1 MKHIYIQII
10 CCLVLLGLAGC
21 RQDEWQS
28 QQQETRLTSVKATV
42 PASVRSRT
50 QLSGNSVIWERSDAI
65 GIFSNASTEAVRYDL
80 TGIEDGVASFES
92 ETGVSGDEFYAFY
105 PYSAQST
112 TNGSRVVSF
121 HLPNEQ
127 DYRSGSFD
135 TGVCPMVAKSTT
147 DEFRFL
153 QTCGIIRLRLTGTMA
168 ISSISLRGNGNE
180 AIVGDGTIDIAS
192 DAPVFSIHGD
202 AFGSVRLRTSDNVQ
216 LTETNATEFHFV
228 IAPQTFAKGITVEI
242 TGIVNGQKQVIR
254 KQTSKSV
261 TVTRSVISSFAA
273 VDADAEL
280 ELEGP
285 TDWDVLVA
293 LYDATNGDN
302 WTNND
307 NWCTDKPLSEW
318 YGVTMDYYN
327 EKVTLLNLNDNNL
340 SGTIPEEI
348 ENLDLSTLN
357 LSNNQLTGE
366 MPASIGNVSTLYY
379 LNIANNKLTGSIP
392 SELGKLANLEYCY
405 LHNNQLTGGIPSE
418 LGNLSKLRNCY
429 LHNNQLTGGIP
440 SELGNLS
447 KLRNCYLYNNQLTGS
462 IPSELGKL
470 ANLES
475 CCLHNN
481 QLAGSIPS
489 EFGNL
494 SKLSNCYLYN
504 NQLTGS
510 IPSEFG
516 KLANLEICYLFGNQL
531 EGTLPESL
539 ANLTKLSVMDFSG
552 NMLGGDLPEAVTA
565 TDWWQ
570 RDGYVCIRQNA
581 PGGFTFETVNLH
593 IPDFTA
599 TDNRGNTI
607 RTADIVSDHK
617 VTLYYIWATGY
628 SREFHPVM
636 SELYQRY
643 KNHSLE
649 IIGVCDDGISNPA
662 EANNYIESNNMEWP
676 TLMGNPE
683 GGIAYSGFPTVIA
696 FDETGKMIFHD
707 DFMSRDE
714 LPTFLKGILGEG
726 DEPYESTDYSA
737 DKKVVTLQKAAR
749 GNGIN
754 VVLMGDAFSDRQI
767 ADGTY
772 ESVMRQA
779 AEAFF
784 SEEPY
789 TSFKDLFNVYY
800 VNAVSKNEGYVT
812 GGETVFSC
820 YFGEGTHVGGAD
832 ELCMQYAQSVGFT
845 DEQMQDVLIIVMM
858 NSTKYAGTCWMYYN
872 TNCIG
877 DYGRGTSVA
886 YFPIG
891 TSYEDLSATLHHEAG
906 GHGFA
911 KLADE
916 YAYEYMGTIPDHE
929 ILDYQRSR
937 EDYGWW
943 KNTDYISDPAQVYWS
958 KFIDDSRYD
967 FENIGVYEGACTY
980 WKGAY
985 RPTES
990 SIMRNNSG
998 GFNAPSREAIY
1009 YRIHKLA
1016 YGESWPYDYE
1026 EFVSWDLNR
1035 RVRSR
1040 SVSVSQK
1047 KYPLAAPPVIINA
1060 RWENGRFIYE

>member
-1 MKHIYIQII
+1 MIMKHIYIQII

-147 DEFRFL
+147 NEFRFL

-192 DAPVFSIHGD
+192 DAPVFNIMRNT
-202 AFGSVRLRTSDNVQ
+202 FGSVRLRTSDNVQ

-228 IAPQTFAKGITVEI
+228 VAPQTFAKGITVEI

-280 ELEGP
+280 ELEGL

-392 SELGKLANLEYCY
+392 SELGKLANLE
-405 LHNNQLTGGIPSE
+405 
-418 LGNLSKLRNCY
+418 
-429 LHNNQLTGGIP
+429 
-440 SELGNLS
+440 
-447 KLRNCYLYNNQLTGS
+447 
-462 IPSELGKL
+462 
-470 ANLES
+470 
-475 CCLHNN
+475 
-481 QLAGSIPS
+481 
-489 EFGNL
+489 
-494 SKLSNCYLYN
+494 
-504 NQLTGS
+504 
-510 IPSEFG
+510 
-516 KLANLEICYLFGNQL
+516 ICYLFGNQL

-570 RDGYVCIRQNA
+570 RDGYVCVRQNA

-737 DKKVVTLQKAAR
+737 DKKFVELQKAAR

-772 ESVMRQA
+772 ESVMRQT

-990 SIMRNNSG
+990 SIMRNNVG

-1016 YGESWPYDYE
+1016 YGDSWTYDYE
-1026 EFVSWDLNR
+1026 GFVSWDLNR

>member
-42 PASVRSRT
+42 PASLRSRT

-127 DYRSGSFD
+127 DYRSVSFD

-147 DEFRFL
+147 NEFRFL

-228 IAPQTFAKGITVEI
+228 VAPQTFAKGITVEI

-307 NWCTDKPLSEW
+307 NWCTDVPLSEW
-318 YGVTMDYYN
+318 YGVTMDYYHN
-327 EKVTLLNLNDNNL
+327 EKVAFLDLSDNNL

-348 ENLDLSTLN
+348 ENLDLSSLN
-357 LSNNQLTGE
+357 LSNNQLTGGI
-366 MPASIGNVSTLYY
+366 PASIGNVSTLYY

-392 SELGKLANLEYCY
+392 SELGKLANLEY
-405 LHNNQLTGGIPSE
+405 
-418 LGNLSKLRNCY
+418 
-429 LHNNQLTGGIP
+429 
-440 SELGNLS
+440 
-447 KLRNCYLYNNQLTGS
+447 
-462 IPSELGKL
+462 
-470 ANLES
+470 
-475 CCLHNN
+475 
-481 QLAGSIPS
+481 
-489 EFGNL
+489 
-494 SKLSNCYLYN
+494 
-504 NQLTGS
+504 
-510 IPSEFG
+510 
-516 KLANLEICYLFGNQL
+516 CYLFGNQL

-570 RDGYVCIRQNA
+570 RDGYVCVRQNA

-617 VTLYYIWATGY
+617 VTLYYIWATWCGY

-649 IIGVCDDGISNPA
+649 IIGVCDDGISNPT

-676 TLMGNPE
+676 TLMENPE

-707 DFMSRDE
+707 GFMSRDE
-714 LPTFLKGILGEG
+714 LPTFLRGILGEG

-737 DKKVVTLQKAAR
+737 DKKVVRLQEAAR

-772 ESVMRQA
+772 ESVMRQT

-891 TSYEDLSATLHHEAG
+891 TSYEDLSAVLHHEAG

-916 YAYEYMGTIPDHE
+916 YAYEYMGTIPNYE
-929 ILDYQRSR
+929 ILEYQGFR
-937 EDYGWW
+937 ESYGWW

-990 SIMRNNSG
+990 SIMRNNVG

-1047 KYPLAAPPVIINA
+1047 KYLLAAPPVIINA

>member
-10 CCLVLLGLAGC
+10 CCLVLLGLTGC

-147 DEFRFL
+147 NEFRFL

-180 AIVGDGTIDIAS
+180 AIAGDGTIDIAS
-192 DAPVFSIHGD
+192 DAPAFNIMRNT
-202 AFGSVRLRTSDNVQ
+202 FGSVRLRTSDNVQ

-228 IAPQTFAKGITVEI
+228 VAPQTFAKGITVEI

-280 ELEGP
+280 ELEGL

-307 NWCTDKPLSEW
+307 NWCTDVPLSEW

-405 LHNNQLTGGIPSE
+405 L
-418 LGNLSKLRNCY
+418 
-429 LHNNQLTGGIP
+429 
-440 SELGNLS
+440 
-447 KLRNCYLYNNQLTGS
+447 
-462 IPSELGKL
+462 
-470 ANLES
+470 
-475 CCLHNN
+475 
-481 QLAGSIPS
+481 
-489 EFGNL
+489 
-494 SKLSNCYLYN
+494 
-504 NQLTGS
+504 
-510 IPSEFG
+510 
-516 KLANLEICYLFGNQL
+516 FGNQL

-599 TDNRGNTI
+599 TDNRGNNI

-737 DKKVVTLQKAAR
+737 DRKVVTLQKAAR

-990 SIMRNNSG
+990 SIMRNNVG

-1016 YGESWPYDYE
+1016 YGDSWTYDYE
-1026 EFVSWDLNR
+1026 GFVSWDLNR

>member
-1 MKHIYIQII
+1 MIMKHIYIQII

-180 AIVGDGTIDIAS
+180 AIAGDGTIDIAS
-192 DAPVFSIHGD
+192 DVPVFSIHGD

-228 IAPQTFAKGITVEI
+228 VAPQTFAKGITVEI

-285 TDWDVLVA
+285 TDWDILVA

-348 ENLDLSTLN
+348 ENLDLSTLS
-357 LSNNQLTGE
+357 LRNNQLTGE
-366 MPASIGNVSTLYY
+366 IPASIGNVSTLYY
-379 LNIANNKLTGSIP
+379 LDIANNKLTGSIP
-392 SELGKLANLEYCY
+392 SELGKLANLE
-405 LHNNQLTGGIPSE
+405 I
-418 LGNLSKLRNCY
+418 
-429 LHNNQLTGGIP
+429 
-440 SELGNLS
+440 
-447 KLRNCYLYNNQLTGS
+447 
-462 IPSELGKL
+462 
-470 ANLES
+470 
-475 CCLHNN
+475 CC
-481 QLAGSIPS
+481 
-489 EFGNL
+489 
-494 SKLSNCYLYN
+494 
-504 NQLTGS
+504 
-510 IPSEFG
+510 
-516 KLANLEICYLFGNQL
+516 LFGNQL

-617 VTLYYIWATGY
+617 VTLYYIWATWCGY

-676 TLMGNPE
+676 TLMENPE

-707 DFMSRDE
+707 GFMSRDE

-737 DKKVVTLQKAAR
+737 DKKFFTLQEAAR

-772 ESVMRQA
+772 ESVMRQT

-800 VNAVSKNEGYVT
+800 VNAVSKNEGYVA

-891 TSYEDLSATLHHEAG
+891 TSYEDLSAVLHHEAG

-943 KNTDYISDPAQVYWS
+943 KNTDYISDPTQVYWS

-1016 YGESWPYDYE
+1016 YGDSWTYDYE
-1026 EFVSWDLNR
+1026 GFVNWDLNR

-1047 KYPLAAPPVIINA
+1047 KYPLTAPPVIINA

>member
-112 TNGSRVVSF
+112 TNGSSVVSF

-147 DEFRFL
+147 NEFRFL

-228 IAPQTFAKGITVEI
+228 VAPQTFAKGITVEI

-285 TDWDVLVA
+285 TDWDILVA

-348 ENLDLSTLN
+348 ENLDLSFLN
-357 LSNNQLTGE
+357 LRNNQLTGE
-366 MPASIGNVSTLYY
+366 IPASIGNVSTLYY

-392 SELGKLANLEYCY
+392 SELGKLANLEY
-405 LHNNQLTGGIPSE
+405 
-418 LGNLSKLRNCY
+418 
-429 LHNNQLTGGIP
+429 
-440 SELGNLS
+440 
-447 KLRNCYLYNNQLTGS
+447 
-462 IPSELGKL
+462 
-470 ANLES
+470 
-475 CCLHNN
+475 
-481 QLAGSIPS
+481 
-489 EFGNL
+489 
-494 SKLSNCYLYN
+494 
-504 NQLTGS
+504 
-510 IPSEFG
+510 
-516 KLANLEICYLFGNQL
+516 CYLFGNQL

-617 VTLYYIWATGY
+617 VTLYYIWATWCGY

-676 TLMGNPE
+676 TLMENPE

-707 DFMSRDE
+707 GFMSRDE

-737 DKKVVTLQKAAR
+737 DKKFFTLQEAAR

-772 ESVMRQA
+772 ESVMRQT

-800 VNAVSKNEGYVT
+800 VNAVSKNEGYVA

-891 TSYEDLSATLHHEAG
+891 TSYEDLSAVLHHEAG

-943 KNTDYISDPAQVYWS
+943 KNTDYISDPTQVYWS

-990 SIMRNNSG
+990 SIMRNNVG

-1016 YGESWPYDYE
+1016 YGDSWTYDYE
-1026 EFVSWDLNR
+1026 GFVSWDLNR

>member
-147 DEFRFL
+147 NEFRFL

-180 AIVGDGTIDIAS
+180 AIAGDGTIDIAS
-192 DAPVFSIHGD
+192 DAPVFNIMRNT
-202 AFGSVRLRTSDNVQ
+202 FGSVRLRTSDNVQ

-228 IAPQTFAKGITVEI
+228 VAPQTFAKGITVEI

-285 TDWDVLVA
+285 TDWDILVA

-318 YGVTMDYYN
+318 YGVSMDYY
-327 EKVTLLNLNDNNL
+327 KVVFLDLSDNNL
-340 SGTIPEEI
+340 TGTIPEEI
-348 ENLDLSTLN
+348 ENLDLSFLN

-392 SELGKLANLEYCY
+392 SEL
-405 LHNNQLTGGIPSE
+405 
-418 LGNLSKLRNCY
+418 
-429 LHNNQLTGGIP
+429 
-440 SELGNLS
+440 
-447 KLRNCYLYNNQLTGS
+447 
-462 IPSELGKL
+462 
-470 ANLES
+470 
-475 CCLHNN
+475 
-481 QLAGSIPS
+481 
-489 EFGNL
+489 
-494 SKLSNCYLYN
+494 
-504 NQLTGS
+504 
-510 IPSEFG
+510 G

-570 RDGYVCIRQNA
+570 RDGYVCVRQNA

-617 VTLYYIWATGY
+617 VTLYYIWATWCGY

-707 DFMSRDE
+707 GFMSRDE

-737 DKKVVTLQKAAR
+737 DKKFVELQKAAR

-820 YFGEGTHVGGAD
+820 YFGEGTYVGGAD

-858 NSTKYAGTCWMYYN
+858 NSTKYAGTCWIHGN
-872 TNCIG
+872 ANCIG

-916 YAYEYMGTIPDHE
+916 YAHEYMGTIPASE
-929 ILDYQRSR
+929 ILQNRRWR
-937 EDYGWW
+937 ETYGWY
-943 KNTDYISDPAQVYWS
+943 KNTDYVSDPAQVYWS

-967 FENIGVYEGACTY
+967 FENIGVYEGACRY

-990 SIMRNNSG
+990 SIMRNNVG

>member
-147 DEFRFL
+147 NEFRFL

-192 DAPVFSIHGD
+192 DAPVFNIMRN

-228 IAPQTFAKGITVEI
+228 VAPQTFAKGITVEI

-280 ELEGP
+280 ELEGL

-392 SELGKLANLEYCY
+392 SELGKLANLE
-405 LHNNQLTGGIPSE
+405 
-418 LGNLSKLRNCY
+418 
-429 LHNNQLTGGIP
+429 
-440 SELGNLS
+440 
-447 KLRNCYLYNNQLTGS
+447 
-462 IPSELGKL
+462 
-470 ANLES
+470 
-475 CCLHNN
+475 
-481 QLAGSIPS
+481 
-489 EFGNL
+489 
-494 SKLSNCYLYN
+494 
-504 NQLTGS
+504 
-510 IPSEFG
+510 
-516 KLANLEICYLFGNQL
+516 ICYLFGNQL

-617 VTLYYIWATGY
+617 VTLYYIWATWCGY

-649 IIGVCDDGISNPA
+649 IIGVCDDGIFNPA

-707 DFMSRDE
+707 GFMSRDE

-737 DKKVVTLQKAAR
+737 DKKFVELQKAAR

-891 TSYEDLSATLHHEAG
+891 ASYEDLSAVLHHEAG

-943 KNTDYISDPAQVYWS
+943 KNTDYISDPTQVYWS

-990 SIMRNNSG
+990 SIMRNNVG

-1016 YGESWPYDYE
+1016 YGDSWTYDYE
-1026 EFVSWDLNR
+1026 GFVSWDLNW

-1047 KYPLAAPPVIINA
+1047 KYPLTAPPVIINA

>member
-42 PASVRSRT
+42 PASLRSRT

-121 HLPNEQ
+121 YLPNEQ

-135 TGVCPMVAKSTT
+135 TGVCPMVAKSAT

-285 TDWDVLVA
+285 TDWDILVA

-307 NWCTDKPLSEW
+307 NWCTDVPLSEW
-318 YGVTMDYYN
+318 YGVTMGYYHN
-327 EKVTLLNLNDNNL
+327 EKVAFLDLSDNNL
-340 SGTIPEEI
+340 TGTIPEEI
-348 ENLDLSTLN
+348 ENLDLSFLN
-357 LSNNQLTGE
+357 LRNNQLTGE
-366 MPASIGNVSTLYY
+366 IPASIGNVSTLYY

-392 SELGKLANLEYCY
+392 SELGKLANLEY
-405 LHNNQLTGGIPSE
+405 
-418 LGNLSKLRNCY
+418 
-429 LHNNQLTGGIP
+429 
-440 SELGNLS
+440 
-447 KLRNCYLYNNQLTGS
+447 
-462 IPSELGKL
+462 
-470 ANLES
+470 
-475 CCLHNN
+475 
-481 QLAGSIPS
+481 
-489 EFGNL
+489 
-494 SKLSNCYLYN
+494 
-504 NQLTGS
+504 
-510 IPSEFG
+510 
-516 KLANLEICYLFGNQL
+516 CYLFGNQL

-570 RDGYVCIRQNA
+570 RDGYVCVRQNA

-617 VTLYYIWATGY
+617 VTLYYIWATWCGY

-649 IIGVCDDGISNPA
+649 IIGVCDDGVSNPA

-676 TLMGNPE
+676 TLMENPE

-707 DFMSRDE
+707 GFMSRDE

-737 DKKVVTLQKAAR
+737 DKKVVELQKAAG

-772 ESVMRQA
+772 ESVMRQT

-891 TSYEDLSATLHHEAG
+891 TSYEDLSAVLHHEAG

-943 KNTDYISDPAQVYWS
+943 KNTDYISDPTQVYWS

-990 SIMRNNSG
+990 SIMRNNVG

-1016 YGESWPYDYE
+1016 YGDSWTYDYE
-1026 EFVSWDLNR
+1026 GFVSWDLNR

>member
-147 DEFRFL
+147 NEFRFL

-192 DAPVFSIHGD
+192 DAPVFNIMRNT
-202 AFGSVRLRTSDNVQ
+202 FGSVRLRTSDNVQ

-228 IAPQTFAKGITVEI
+228 VAPQTFAKGITVEI

-280 ELEGP
+280 ELEGL

-392 SELGKLANLEYCY
+392 SELGKLANLE
-405 LHNNQLTGGIPSE
+405 
-418 LGNLSKLRNCY
+418 
-429 LHNNQLTGGIP
+429 
-440 SELGNLS
+440 
-447 KLRNCYLYNNQLTGS
+447 
-462 IPSELGKL
+462 
-470 ANLES
+470 
-475 CCLHNN
+475 
-481 QLAGSIPS
+481 
-489 EFGNL
+489 
-494 SKLSNCYLYN
+494 
-504 NQLTGS
+504 
-510 IPSEFG
+510 
-516 KLANLEICYLFGNQL
+516 ICYLFGNQL

-570 RDGYVCIRQNA
+570 RDGYVCVRQNA

-617 VTLYYIWATGY
+617 VTLYYIWATWCGY

-707 DFMSRDE
+707 GFMSRDE

-737 DKKVVTLQKAAR
+737 DKKFVELQKAAR

-772 ESVMRQA
+772 ESVMRQT

-891 TSYEDLSATLHHEAG
+891 TSYEDLSAVLHHEAG

-943 KNTDYISDPAQVYWS
+943 KNTDYISDPTQVYWS

-990 SIMRNNSG
+990 SIMRNNVG

-1016 YGESWPYDYE
+1016 YGDSWTYDYE
-1026 EFVSWDLNR
+1026 GFVSWDLNR

>member
-147 DEFRFL
+147 NEFRFL

-192 DAPVFSIHGD
+192 DAPVFNIMRN

-228 IAPQTFAKGITVEI
+228 VAPQTFAKGITVEI

-280 ELEGP
+280 ELEGL

-348 ENLDLSTLN
+348 ENLDLSFLN

-392 SELGKLANLEYCY
+392 SELGKLANLEY
-405 LHNNQLTGGIPSE
+405 
-418 LGNLSKLRNCY
+418 
-429 LHNNQLTGGIP
+429 
-440 SELGNLS
+440 
-447 KLRNCYLYNNQLTGS
+447 
-462 IPSELGKL
+462 
-470 ANLES
+470 
-475 CCLHNN
+475 
-481 QLAGSIPS
+481 
-489 EFGNL
+489 
-494 SKLSNCYLYN
+494 
-504 NQLTGS
+504 
-510 IPSEFG
+510 
-516 KLANLEICYLFGNQL
+516 CYLFGNQL

-617 VTLYYIWATGY
+617 VTLYYIWATWCGY

-676 TLMGNPE
+676 TLMENPE

-707 DFMSRDE
+707 GFMSRDE

-737 DKKVVTLQKAAR
+737 DKKFFTLQEAAR

-772 ESVMRQA
+772 ESVMRQT

-800 VNAVSKNEGYVT
+800 VNAVSKNEGYVA

-891 TSYEDLSATLHHEAG
+891 TSYEDLSAVLHHEAG

-943 KNTDYISDPAQVYWS
+943 KNTDYISDPTQVYWS

-990 SIMRNNSG
+990 SIMRNNVG

-1016 YGESWPYDYE
+1016 YGDSWTYDYE
-1026 EFVSWDLNR
+1026 GFVSWDLNR

>member
-105 PYSAQST
+105 PYSAQSM
-112 TNGSRVVSF
+112 TNGSKAVSF

-147 DEFRFL
+147 NEFRFL

-168 ISSISLRGNGNE
+168 ISSILLRGNGNE

-192 DAPVFSIHGD
+192 DAPVFNIMRNS
-202 AFGSVRLRTSDNVQ
+202 FGSVRLRTSDNVQ

-228 IAPQTFAKGITVEI
+228 VAPQTFAKGITVEI

-285 TDWDVLVA
+285 TDWDILVA

-348 ENLDLSTLN
+348 ENLDLSTLS
-357 LSNNQLTGE
+357 LRNNQLTGE
-366 MPASIGNVSTLYY
+366 IPASIGNVSTLYY
-379 LNIANNKLTGSIP
+379 LDIANNKLTGSIP
-392 SELGKLANLEYCY
+392 SELGKLANLEICC
-405 LHNNQLTGGIPSE
+405 LHKNQLT
-418 LGNLSKLRNCY
+418 
-429 LHNNQLTGGIP
+429 
-440 SELGNLS
+440 
-447 KLRNCYLYNNQLTGS
+447 
-462 IPSELGKL
+462 
-470 ANLES
+470 
-475 CCLHNN
+475 
-481 QLAGSIPS
+481 GSIPS

-504 NQLTGS
+504 NQLTGN

-737 DKKVVTLQKAAR
+737 DRKVFTLQKAAG

-800 VNAVSKNEGYVT
+800 VNAVSKNEGYVA

-820 YFGEGTHVGGAD
+820 YFGEGTYVGGAD
-832 ELCMQYAQSVGFT
+832 KLCMQYAQSVGFT

-858 NSTKYAGTCWMYYN
+858 NSTKYAGTCSMYYN
-872 TNCIG
+872 ANCIG

-891 TSYEDLSATLHHEAG
+891 TSYEDLSATLYHEAG

-916 YAYEYMGTIPDHE
+916 YAYESYGEIPDFM
-929 ILDYQRSR
+929 ILDYQRLR
-937 EDYGWW
+937 KNYGWY
-943 KNTDYISDPAQVYWS
+943 KNTDYVSDPAQVYWS

-967 FENIGVYEGACTY
+967 FENIGVYEGACTF

-1016 YGESWPYDYE
+1016 YGDSWTYDYE
-1026 EFVSWDLNR
+1026 GFVNWDLNR

>member
-1 MKHIYIQII
+1 MIMKHIYIQII

-147 DEFRFL
+147 NEFRFL

-192 DAPVFSIHGD
+192 DAPVFNIMRN

-228 IAPQTFAKGITVEI
+228 VAPQTFAKGITVEI

-280 ELEGP
+280 ELEGL

-348 ENLDLSTLN
+348 ENLDLSFLN

-392 SELGKLANLEYCY
+392 SELGKLANLEY
-405 LHNNQLTGGIPSE
+405 
-418 LGNLSKLRNCY
+418 
-429 LHNNQLTGGIP
+429 
-440 SELGNLS
+440 
-447 KLRNCYLYNNQLTGS
+447 
-462 IPSELGKL
+462 
-470 ANLES
+470 
-475 CCLHNN
+475 
-481 QLAGSIPS
+481 
-489 EFGNL
+489 
-494 SKLSNCYLYN
+494 
-504 NQLTGS
+504 
-510 IPSEFG
+510 
-516 KLANLEICYLFGNQL
+516 CYLFGNQL

-617 VTLYYIWATGY
+617 VTLYYIWATWCGY

-676 TLMGNPE
+676 TLMENPE

-707 DFMSRDE
+707 GFMSRDE

-737 DKKVVTLQKAAR
+737 DKKFFTLQEAAR

-772 ESVMRQA
+772 ESVMRQT

-800 VNAVSKNEGYVT
+800 VNAVSKNEGYVA

-891 TSYEDLSATLHHEAG
+891 TSYEDLSAVLHHEAG

-943 KNTDYISDPAQVYWS
+943 KNTDYISDPTQVYWS

-990 SIMRNNSG
+990 SIMRNNVG

-1016 YGESWPYDYE
+1016 YGDSWTYDYE
-1026 EFVSWDLNR
+1026 GFVSWDLNR

>member
-65 GIFSNASTEAVRYDL
+65 GIFSNASAEAVRYDL

-147 DEFRFL
+147 NEFRFL

-228 IAPQTFAKGITVEI
+228 VAPQTFAKGITVEI

-285 TDWDVLVA
+285 TDWDILVA

-307 NWCTDKPLSEW
+307 NWCTDVPLSEW
-318 YGVTMDYYN
+318 YGVTMGYYHN
-327 EKVTLLNLNDNNL
+327 EKVAFLDLSDNNL
-340 SGTIPEEI
+340 TGTIPEEI
-348 ENLDLSTLN
+348 ENLDLSFLN
-357 LSNNQLTGE
+357 LRNNQLTGE
-366 MPASIGNVSTLYY
+366 IPASIGNVSTLYY

-392 SELGKLANLEYCY
+392 SELGKLANLEY
-405 LHNNQLTGGIPSE
+405 
-418 LGNLSKLRNCY
+418 
-429 LHNNQLTGGIP
+429 
-440 SELGNLS
+440 
-447 KLRNCYLYNNQLTGS
+447 
-462 IPSELGKL
+462 
-470 ANLES
+470 
-475 CCLHNN
+475 
-481 QLAGSIPS
+481 
-489 EFGNL
+489 
-494 SKLSNCYLYN
+494 
-504 NQLTGS
+504 
-510 IPSEFG
+510 
-516 KLANLEICYLFGNQL
+516 CYLFGNQL

-570 RDGYVCIRQNA
+570 RDGYVCVRQNA

-617 VTLYYIWATGY
+617 VTLYYIWATWCGY

-649 IIGVCDDGISNPA
+649 IIGVCDDGIFNPA

-707 DFMSRDE
+707 GFMSRDE

-737 DKKVVTLQKAAR
+737 DKKFFRLQEAAG

-772 ESVMRQA
+772 ESVMRQT

-891 TSYEDLSATLHHEAG
+891 TSYEDLSAVLHHEAG

-929 ILDYQRSR
+929 ILEYQRSR

-990 SIMRNNSG
+990 SIMRNNVG

-1016 YGESWPYDYE
+1016 YGDSWTYDYE

-1047 KYPLAAPPVIINA
+1047 KYPLTAPPVIINA

>member
-105 PYSAQST
+105 PYSAQSM
-112 TNGSRVVSF
+112 TNGGKAVSF

-147 DEFRFL
+147 NEFRFL

-168 ISSISLRGNGNE
+168 ISSILLRGNGNE
-180 AIVGDGTIDIAS
+180 AIVGDGTIDTAS
-192 DAPVFSIHGD
+192 DAPVFNIMRNS
-202 AFGSVRLRTSDNVQ
+202 FGSVRLRTSDNVQ

-228 IAPQTFAKGITVEI
+228 VAPQTFAKGITVEI

-285 TDWDVLVA
+285 TDWDILVA

-327 EKVTLLNLNDNNL
+327 EKVILLNLSDNNL
-340 SGTIPEEI
+340 TGTIPEEI

-392 SELGKLANLEYCY
+392 SELGKLANLEY
-405 LHNNQLTGGIPSE
+405 
-418 LGNLSKLRNCY
+418 
-429 LHNNQLTGGIP
+429 
-440 SELGNLS
+440 
-447 KLRNCYLYNNQLTGS
+447 
-462 IPSELGKL
+462 
-470 ANLES
+470 
-475 CCLHNN
+475 
-481 QLAGSIPS
+481 
-489 EFGNL
+489 
-494 SKLSNCYLYN
+494 
-504 NQLTGS
+504 
-510 IPSEFG
+510 
-516 KLANLEICYLFGNQL
+516 CYLFGNQL

-707 DFMSRDE
+707 GFMSRDE
-714 LPTFLKGILGEG
+714 LPTFLRGILGEG

-737 DKKVVTLQKAAR
+737 DKKVVRLQNAAR

-772 ESVMRQA
+772 ESVMRQT

-800 VNAVSKNEGYVT
+800 VNAVSKNEGYVA

-891 TSYEDLSATLHHEAG
+891 TSYEDLSAVLHHEAG

-943 KNTDYISDPAQVYWS
+943 KNTDYISDPTQVYWS

-990 SIMRNNSG
+990 SIMRNNVG

-1016 YGESWPYDYE
+1016 YGDSWTYDYE
-1026 EFVSWDLNR
+1026 GFVSWDLNR

>member
-1 MKHIYIQII
+1 MIMKHIYIQII

-112 TNGSRVVSF
+112 TNGSSVVSF

-147 DEFRFL
+147 NEFRFL

-228 IAPQTFAKGITVEI
+228 VAPQTFAKGITVEI

-285 TDWDVLVA
+285 TDWDILVA

-348 ENLDLSTLN
+348 ENLDLSFLN
-357 LSNNQLTGE
+357 LRNNQLTGE
-366 MPASIGNVSTLYY
+366 IPASIGNVSTLYY

-392 SELGKLANLEYCY
+392 SELGKLANLEY
-405 LHNNQLTGGIPSE
+405 
-418 LGNLSKLRNCY
+418 
-429 LHNNQLTGGIP
+429 
-440 SELGNLS
+440 
-447 KLRNCYLYNNQLTGS
+447 
-462 IPSELGKL
+462 
-470 ANLES
+470 
-475 CCLHNN
+475 
-481 QLAGSIPS
+481 
-489 EFGNL
+489 
-494 SKLSNCYLYN
+494 
-504 NQLTGS
+504 
-510 IPSEFG
+510 
-516 KLANLEICYLFGNQL
+516 CYLFGNQL

-617 VTLYYIWATGY
+617 VTLYYIWATWCGY

-676 TLMGNPE
+676 TLMENPE

-707 DFMSRDE
+707 GFMSRDE

-737 DKKVVTLQKAAR
+737 DKKFFTLQEAAR

-772 ESVMRQA
+772 ESVMRQT

-800 VNAVSKNEGYVT
+800 VNAVSKNEGYVA

-891 TSYEDLSATLHHEAG
+891 TSYEDLSAVLHHEAG

-943 KNTDYISDPAQVYWS
+943 KNTDYISDPTQVYWS

-990 SIMRNNSG
+990 SIMRNNVG

-1016 YGESWPYDYE
+1016 YGDSWTYDYE
-1026 EFVSWDLNR
+1026 GFVSWDLNR